1 MNTGGTEEGGGRE
14 REDFKLV
21 KTRPAKFPN
30 AQKIID
36 KLTI

>member
-21 KTRPAKFPN
+21 KTRPAMHKRL
-30 AQKIID
+30 
-36 KLTI
+36 LTN